1 MILQADK
8 LTLQYGQKIIADKL
22 NFKVDKSEIIS
33 IIGPNGSGKSTLL
46 KSLGRLLK
54 PTHGTVLLEGKDIQK
69 MKPGDIAR
77 KMSILPQS
85 STAPMDMTVYDL
97 VCYGRMPHQ
106 GLFSSPNKIDEE
118 KIEEALTQTNT
129 SHMRYRRL
137 DTLSGGERQ
146 RAWLAMAIAQNP
158 EILLLDEPTTYL
170 DVKHQ
175 LDLMN
180 LVYKL
185 YETRKITVIMVLHDL
200 NHAARYSHRLV
211 AVKKGKIFAEGLV
224 QDVFTEKILCD
235 LYDVETSVMSLE
247 QNGQK
252 YLVCFPYDAKQ
263 GEKN

>member
-106 GLFSSPNKIDEE
+106 GLFSSANKIDEE
-118 KIEEALTQTNT
+118 KIDADKYITYAI
-129 SHMRYRRL
+129 SKIRYFI
-137 DTLSGGERQ
+137 
-146 RAWLAMAIAQNP
+146 WW
-158 EILLLDEPTTYL
+158 
-170 DVKHQ
+170 
-175 LDLMN
+175 
-180 LVYKL
+180 
-185 YETRKITVIMVLHDL
+185 
-200 NHAARYSHRLV
+200 
-211 AVKKGKIFAEGLV
+211 
-224 QDVFTEKILCD
+224 
-235 LYDVETSVMSLE
+235 
-247 QNGQK
+247 
-252 YLVCFPYDAKQ
+252 
-263 GEKN
+263 